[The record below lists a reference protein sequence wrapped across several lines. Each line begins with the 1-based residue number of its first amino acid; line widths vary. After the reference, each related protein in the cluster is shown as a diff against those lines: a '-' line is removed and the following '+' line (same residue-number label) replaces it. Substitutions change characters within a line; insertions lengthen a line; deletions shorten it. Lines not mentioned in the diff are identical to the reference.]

1 MRILSAIG
9 LVAFFLASVGCEV
22 IRQPAQQGEW
32 SDFHNEKAKVSAD
45 ARPAPEKPAENPA
58 EK

>member
-9 LVAFFLASVGCEV
+9 LVAFLLASVGCEV

-45 ARPAPEKPAENPA
+45 ARPAPEKPAE
-58 EK
+58 K